1 MSGSISGTAS
11 ANMGLIRD
19 ALKSGDV
26 MTVMQM
32 LGIER
37 ASTLEDVVKGKVSD
51 IERRNAEV
59 QKLNGIMAQ
68 LSVEDKD
75 GTVITNDAASAKDMA
90 KFFADN
96 PEIRDKTHSGI
107 NFYNS
112 AGKEIHPVTSAN
124 YSEVTSVKVQHA
136 NGQKLETV
144 KTVLDAEIKRL
155 TSDDQLA
162 MIELQSMISK
172 HNNAMELASSMT
184 KKESDL
190 NGTIIRNMG

>member
-37 ASTLEDVVKGKVSD
+37 ASTLEEVVKGKVGD
-51 IERRNAEV
+51 IEKRNAQV
-59 QKLNGIMAQ
+59 QQLNGMLAQ
-68 LSVEDKD
+68 FSVKD
-75 GTVITNDAASAKDMA
+75 EKGTVIAGTPAQAQALMKTFRENPDLWHKTGHFAMSVVDANGKGVAWDSPNMA
-90 KFFADN
+90 KVIVD
-96 PEIRDKTHSGI
+96 PKSGK
-107 NFYNS
+107 NM
-112 AGKEIHPVTSAN
+112 
-124 YSEVTSVKVQHA
+124 
-136 NGQKLETV
+136 ETM

-184 KKESDL
+184 KKEGDL
-190 NGTIIRNMG
+190 NSTIVRNMG